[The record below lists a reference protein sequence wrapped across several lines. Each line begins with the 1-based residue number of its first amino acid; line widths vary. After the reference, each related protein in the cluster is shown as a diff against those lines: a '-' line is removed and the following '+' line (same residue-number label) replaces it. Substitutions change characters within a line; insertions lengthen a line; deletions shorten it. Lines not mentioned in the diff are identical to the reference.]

1 MENLVRL
8 FNNELKPIFGILII
22 LNILDQILLS
32 GHYFSNNIF
41 LDIFF
46 GTSMIL
52 FLVEL
57 VLRSYSER
65 KLTFLTA
72 IDIIVLAN
80 YYLIGILDL
89 RVLRIF
95 RASPRLSRKRVFGEK
110 SSFAKA
116 QYFTAFPLW
125 TPYGDLI
132 FLLFAGLS
140 TKVNKN
146 NLPKWIPK

>member
-57 VLRSYSER
+57 NQ
-65 KLTFLTA
+65 K
-72 IDIIVLAN
+72 
-80 YYLIGILDL
+80 
-89 RVLRIF
+89 
-95 RASPRLSRKRVFGEK
+95 
-110 SSFAKA
+110 
-116 QYFTAFPLW
+116 
-125 TPYGDLI
+125 
-132 FLLFAGLS
+132 
-140 TKVNKN
+140 
-146 NLPKWIPK
+146 